1 MNHVISAEQAKMLIN
16 KGAQLLDVRSE
27 IEFKQGAKP
36 GALNIPLP
44 KLPHDAKV
52 IDATKPV
59 IVYCRTGGRSAQ
71 AQVLLENMGF
81 QNVHNAG
88 ALSNL

>member
-1 MNHVISAEQAKMLIN
+1 MNHVISAEQAKILIG

-27 IEFKQGAKP
+27 LEFKQGSKP

-44 KLPHDAKV
+44 KLPQNAKHM
-52 IDATKPV
+52 DSSKPV

-71 AQVLLENMGF
+71 AQMLLENMGF

>member
-1 MNHVISAEQAKMLIN
+1 MNHVISAEQAKILMD

-27 IEFKQGAKP
+27 LEFKQGAKP

-44 KLPHDAKV
+44 KLPHNAKNM
-52 IDATKPV
+52 DTSKPV

-71 AQVLLENMGF
+71 AQMLLENMGF

-88 ALSNL
+88 SLNNL